1 MTLSNVAFSVTRW
14 RRGRHVLRVDAGG
27 HADFRTIGA
36 AVDYAATHPAPQPE
50 RIGPAGGAWW
60 IIVEPGSYWE
70 RPFTLPAHTYLIG
83 TGFDTANDTSP
94 RVVVGFGDD
103 SQGDMITF
111 SRGSCLAHLAVYFLG
126 TSSPFWS
133 NSISGPTRVVHIPGI
148 ASGYWQIYGC
158 LIAAQVDSTAQPVT
172 AVEWDGAGQ
181 VFQQLQVL
189 GSQISV
195 AGPPTLGN
203 AAGLRVRQATG
214 TGTSLLVRDSE
225 LVSTFGEP
233 AVAID
238 AEGLITTAAGR
249 CPAPPR
255 RAALGVGVVRRRV
268 TTGCGRPH
276 FAQAQRWPLLQD
288 VQERGGGT
296 SAVVVHAED
305 THHAGHD
312 GPQGRPRPV
321 HEQRRVEAR
330 KAAAGACPAAAPMI
344 ENRAKARGGGWPWA
358 SRRSR
363 I

>member
-1 MTLSNVAFSVTRW
+1 LKEGGRDDLVQRRLSVTRW

-50 RIGPAGGAWW
+50 RIGLPGGAWW

-83 TGFDTANDTSP
+83 TGFDPRNDTSP
-94 RVVVGFGDD
+94 RVVIGFGDD

-195 AGPPTLGN
+195 AGSPTLAS
-203 AAGLRVRQATG
+203 AAGLHVRQATG

-233 AVAID
+233 AIAID
-238 AEGLITTAAGR
+238 LEAVADARLAGVAVKGFTTHLAAAQGSAVSVARSDLRLVTTDAGSTVREAWPPVPAASSDPGYEGL
-249 CPAPPR
+249 
-255 RAALGVGVVRRRV
+255 V
-268 TTGCGRPH
+268 TV
-276 FAQAQRWPLLQD
+276 D
-288 VQERGGGT
+288 GG
-296 SAVVVHAED
+296 HLYR
-305 THHAGHD
+305 HD
-312 GPQGRPRPV
+312 GSQWVR
-321 HEQRRVEAR
+321 
-330 KAAAGACPAAAPMI
+330 APL
-344 ENRAKARGGGWPWA
+344 AFG
-358 SRRSR
+358 SF
-363 I
+363 